1 MNIMDKQRVK
11 FPEVLFFQEGPGVR
25 NTQYTNEGVKL
36 LNVANLV
43 DGSIDLSTSDRYI
56 STNEAFGK
64 YKHFLC
70 DEGDFIV
77 ASSGI
82 KVEYIDKKM
91 GFVTKEM
98 LPLCMNTSTIRFK
111 PLDKNILNIR
121 YFMYF
126 LKSNDFKQQLS
137 RHITGSAQLNYGPS
151 HLKIMTMPLV
161 SIEKQVAIVNKLDKT
176 VKLLQIRN
184 KQLQKFDNLIKARF
198 VEMFGDCKTNP
209 KAWNT
214 VELGNIASVG
224 SSKRVFVDQLKNEG
238 VPFYRGTEVGALA
251 EGKRII
257 PELFITPEHYA
268 ELIDFSGKPS
278 VGDLL
283 MPSICPDGRIW
294 VVNTEEP
301 FYFKDGRVLWV
312 HSICKDYDPVFL
324 LYTLKDRIMT
334 DYNSIASGT
343 TFAELKIFTLRQC
356 HIFNVPINL
365 QREFVAFI
373 HQIDKSKVAVQK
385 SLEQTQMLFDSLMQQ
400 YFG

>member
-1 MNIMDKQRVK
+1 MQKEVAAKNGPYPIYGAAGLIGNVDFFHQDKTYIAVVK
-11 FPEVLFFQEGPGVR
+11 DGAGIGRTMLLPAKSSVIGTMQYLIPNEKVIPEYLYYVVQHMHLEKYFTGATIPHIYF
-25 NTQYTNEGVKL
+25 K
-36 LNVANLV
+36 
-43 DGSIDLSTSDRYI
+43 D
-56 STNEAFGK
+56 
-64 YKHFLC
+64 YKHERFNLSLI
-70 DEGDFIV
+70 EEQKRIVKILSKAEFII
-77 ASSGI
+77 SQ
-82 KVEYIDKKM
+82 
-91 GFVTKEM
+91 
-98 LPLCMNTSTIRFK
+98 R
-111 PLDKNILNIR
+111 
-121 YFMYF
+121 
-126 LKSNDFKQQLS
+126 KQEIQ
-137 RHITGSAQLNYGPS
+137 
-151 HLKIMTMPLV
+151 
-161 SIEKQVAIVNKLDKT
+161 KL
-176 VKLLQIRN
+176 
-184 KQLQKFDNLIKARF
+184 DNLIKARF

-251 EGKRII
+251 EGKRIT

-356 HIFNVPINL
+356 HVFNVPINL
-365 QREFVAFI
+365 QREFVDFI

-385 SLEQTQMLFDSLMQQ
+385 SLNQAQLLFDSLMQQ